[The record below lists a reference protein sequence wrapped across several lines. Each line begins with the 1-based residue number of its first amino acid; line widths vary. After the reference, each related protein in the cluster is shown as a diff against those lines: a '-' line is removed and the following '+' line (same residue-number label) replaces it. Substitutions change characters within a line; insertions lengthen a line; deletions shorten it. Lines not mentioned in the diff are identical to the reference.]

1 MAKQRRS
8 DDTVDVSGISVNERG
23 KVRNK
28 DIPDESRRG
37 AIKKGKRKRPKP
49 VEEIEEPKKKRRK
62 KEEKEELPK
71 DKLKKRVKDK
81 KDGKSKLSDKP
92 ANDKQLAKMERRKEK
107 ALRDLQVL
115 EAVPASGDEYDE
127 TYRDMFEKLRHIVE
141 LFEIKMMDNPSSR
154 DVYALSTLY
163 SQLREVIN
171 DIRSTKDVA
180 AQVVELEA
188 KAYGAFKTNVGQA
201 FVDLFFT
208 LQKEIR
214 ATVKNEDEQ
223 AHLITVLGGAMK
235 DQGDKVNA
243 GYAAML
249 QRVHQVLV

>member
-1 MAKQRRS
+1 MAKKRRGDES
-8 DDTVDVSGISVNERG
+8 YDVSGISVDDRG

-37 AIKKGKRKRPKP
+37 AVKKGKRKTPKP
-49 VEEIEEPKKKRRK
+49 IEEIEEQPKKKRRK
-62 KEEKEELPK
+62 KEDKEVLPK
-71 DKLKKRVKDK
+71 DKLKKRAKEK
-81 KDGKSKLSDKP
+81 KAHSGDKP
-92 ANDKQLAKMERRKEK
+92 ASEKQLAKMERRKER
-107 ALRDLQVL
+107 ALRDLQVI
-115 EAVPASGDEYDE
+115 EAAPDTGDEYDE
-127 TYRDMFEKLRHIVE
+127 TYRDMFDNLRHIVE
-141 LFEIKMMDNPSSR
+141 LFETKMMDNPSSR

-188 KAYGAFKTNVGQA
+188 KAYGAFKTLVGQA
-201 FVDLFFT
+201 FVDLYF
-208 LQKEIR
+208 LMQKDIR
-214 ATVKNEDEQ
+214 AAVKNKDEQ
-223 AHLITVLGGAMK
+223 EQLLASLKGGLK
-235 DQGDKVNA
+235 DQGVKVEA